1 MTEIIFYFGAVVI
14 TTAFIWLMIL
24 KFKDEDEID
33 LSKHKWIIILYI
45 LLLIIG
51 IFTWGVIYKYLT
63 SQVKNINSYNKKI
76 EKLLNGKEKNSF

>member
-14 TTAFIWLMIL
+14 TAAFIWLMIL